1 MKISKHKSIKEGF
14 VYGSPLVLGYIPV
27 AMAFGLLAKNTGLSF
42 FGASA
47 NSIFV
52 FAGASQFMFLDLV
65 RIGVSPGSIIL
76 ATFLLNLRHLIMSA
90 SLSTRLDNKMR
101 AFVPIIGFG
110 ITDETFSVLSFYK
123 EKLDLAFILVVNGM
137 AYLAWVLGTMLGY
150 LVGEIIPKA
159 LQTSLGLGLYA
170 LFAALL
176 FPSFKTNKSSIFVSL
191 MGVLVYTIIF
201 FSNFFSSGWDI
212 IAGIIIS
219 TGLATII
226 LDRRESKNEDLS

>member
-1 MKISKHKSIKEGF
+1 MSVFKNKSIKEGI
-14 VYGSPLVLGYIPV
+14 VYGSPLVLGYLPV

-42 FGASA
+42 FGTSAS
-47 NSIFV
+47 SIFV
-52 FAGASQFMFLDLV
+52 FAGSSQFMFLDLIRV
-65 RIGVSPGSIIL
+65 GVSPGSIIL

-90 SLSTRLDNKMR
+90 SLSTKLDDNMKP
-101 AFVPIIGFG
+101 FVPIIGFG

-123 EKLDLAFILVVNGM
+123 EKLSLPFILTVNGM
-137 AYLAWVLGTMLGY
+137 AYLAWVGGTIFGY
-150 LVGEIIPKA
+150 LVGEIIPQA

-191 MGVLVYTIIF
+191 IAVAVYTIIYY
-201 FSNFFSSGWDI
+201 SNILSSGWDI

-219 TGLATII
+219 TWIATII
-226 LDRRESKNEDLS
+226 LERKELRNE

>member
-1 MKISKHKSIKEGF
+1 MDFIKSKSIKEGF
-14 VYGSPLVLGYIPV
+14 VYGSPLVLGFIPV

-47 NSIFV
+47 NSILV

-65 RIGVSPGSIIL
+65 RVGVSPGSIIL

-90 SLSTRLDNKMR
+90 SLSTKLDSKMR
-101 AFVPIIGFG
+101 PFIPIIGFG

-123 EKLDLAFILVVNGM
+123 GKLDLAFILTLNSM
-137 AYLAWVLGTMLGY
+137 AYLAWVGGTILGY
-150 LVGEIIPKA
+150 LVGEIIPQA

-176 FPSFKTNKSSIFVSL
+176 FPSFKSNKSSILVSL
-191 MGVLVYTIIF
+191 IAVVVYTIIF
-201 FSNFFSSGWDI
+201 FSKLLSSGWDI

-219 TGLATII
+219 TALATIV
-226 LDRRESKNEDLS
+226 LDRKELKNE

>member
-1 MKISKHKSIKEGF
+1 MSFIKNKSVKEGF
-14 VYGSPLVLGYIPV
+14 LYGSPLVLGYLPV

-65 RIGVSPGSIIL
+65 RVGVSPGSIIL
-76 ATFLLNLRHLIMSA
+76 ATFLLNLRHLIMTA
-90 SLSTRLDNKMR
+90 SLSTKLDNKMR

-110 ITDETFSVLSFYK
+110 VTDETFSVLSFYK
-123 EKLDLAFILVVNGM
+123 EKLNLVFILTVNSM
-137 AYLAWVLGTMLGY
+137 AYLAWAGGTMLGY
-150 LVGEIIPKA
+150 LVGEIIPQA

-176 FPSFKTNKSSIFVSL
+176 FPSFKSNKSSIFVSL
-191 MGVLVYTIIF
+191 TAVVVYTIIF
-201 FSNFFSSGWDI
+201 FSKVFSSGWDI
-212 IAGIIIS
+212 VAGIIIS
-219 TGLATII
+219 TAIATII
-226 LDRRESKNEDLS
+226 LDRRELGNE

>member
-1 MKISKHKSIKEGF
+1 MKFINNKSFKEGF
-14 VYGSPLVLGYIPV
+14 LYGSPLVLGYLPI

-90 SLSTRLDNKMR
+90 SLSTKLDNKMK

-123 EKLDLAFILVVNGM
+123 EELNLAFVLTVNTM
-137 AYLAWVLGTMLGY
+137 AYFAWVGGTMLGY
-150 LVGEIIPKA
+150 LVGEIIPQA

-176 FPSFKTNKSSIFVSL
+176 FPSFKTNKSSIFVSF
-191 MGVLVYTIIF
+191 MGVLVYTGIF
-201 FSNFFSSGWDI
+201 FSKLLSSGWDI
-212 IAGIIIS
+212 VAGIIIS
-219 TGLATII
+219 TAIATIV
-226 LDRRESKNEDLS
+226 LDRRELKNE